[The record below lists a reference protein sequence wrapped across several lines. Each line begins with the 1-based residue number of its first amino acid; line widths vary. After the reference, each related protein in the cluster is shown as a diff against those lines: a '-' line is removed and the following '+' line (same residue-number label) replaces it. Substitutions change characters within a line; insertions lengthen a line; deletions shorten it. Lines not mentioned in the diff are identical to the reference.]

1 MKAEDLE
8 LPLMITQKE
17 NEEKTSMESI
27 VLALASKE
35 SKPELNRPGHIFP
48 LKYREGIAGHTEA
61 SVDLAVLAG
70 LEPAAVLSL
79 RVLLHV
85 MARSLELFSSRLLI
99 RLWNMQGEI
108 GDGQDIL
115 VRVHWHK
122 ARAYNPQDDGHDTV
136 EAESDE
142 ELGLPFGSREY
153 GFHLQFVFHHSYL
166 LYSKVLLSKSIR

>member
-70 LEPAAVLSL
+70 LEPAAVLS
-79 RVLLHV
+79 V
-85 MARSLELFSSRLLI
+85 FSRLLI